1 MPGNP
6 KRRNPVYLRLQ
17 KPLEP
22 IYPDAVTAVAW
33 DDDEP
38 IEVAQGVVYLVS
50 RQCARMRTWARA
62 LRTLYR
68 LDQTHEVDESVSTLS
83 LKPLRREELKAIGVG
98 ELDLYSETGNQV
110 RTARSGDR
118 LYWTLPLMLVIL
130 DRADGDPVGFVSF
143 RIKWAVSAG
152 VEDSDVNLEIEPG
165 QAWITPAFRKRRWG
179 ELAAIAIAMTARR
192 QVDQVRAST
201 RWPAGFSADL
211 KVTVGA
217 DIYSTSGEGFLRC
230 CANYVAFDVDFPDGD
245 RFQVSEVVF
254 DPRW

>member
-1 MPGNP
+1 MPIAQ
-6 KRRNPVYLRLQ
+6 RRHPVYLRLQ

-22 IYPDAVTAVAW
+22 IYPDAVTPVAW

-38 IEVAQGVVYLVS
+38 IEEAEGVVYLVS
-50 RQCARMRTWARA
+50 RPCAQMRTWARA
-62 LRTLYR
+62 LRALHR
-68 LDQTHEVDESVSTLS
+68 LDKTHKVDESVSMLS
-83 LKPLRREELKAIGVG
+83 LKPLRREEQKTIGVG
-98 ELDLYSETGNQV
+98 ELDVYSEKGNEV
-110 RTARSGDR
+110 RTARSGYR
-118 LYWTLPLMLVIL
+118 LYWTLPLMMVIL

-143 RIKWAVSAG
+143 RMKWAVCA
-152 VEDSDVNLEIEPG
+152 VAEDSDVDLEIEPG

-192 QVDQVRAST
+192 HVDQIRIST
-201 RWPAGFSADL
+201 RWPAGFSAEL

-230 CANYVAFDVDFPDGD
+230 CANYVSFDVDFPEGD
-245 RFQVSEVVF
+245 RFQVSEVEF